1 MAQPRFLKIADPSS
15 DVAAVTVPVD
25 RRPPLVRFE
34 KVAVTYGTDAN
45 ATTALSETT
54 LDIPN
59 GDFVALVGPS
69 GCGKSTLLRIAGE
82 LLRPTSGHVF
92 IRGREAGAEQV
103 RMGMAYQSASM
114 LPWLTIRRNVML
126 PLRIVAPFRAA
137 YRAKQAGEYRDRV
150 DSLLAQVG
158 LLDFADKYPWQL
170 SGGMLQRANLCRA
183 IVHEPEL
190 LLLDEPFGALDQFT
204 KEELWQV
211 LQALWQD
218 KKMTVLMVTH
228 DLREAAFLANRV
240 CVMSAR
246 PGRILEDCAVGFA
259 RPRQLD
265 DTFSPEFTG
274 LIQHLRGRIMSVR
287 AGEGT
292 DASGGAQ

>member
-1 MAQPRFLKIADPSS
+1 MGHP
-15 DVAAVTVPVD
+15 VPVHAAETAD
-25 RRPPLVRFE
+25 QPAAGNSVAGRLPPLLRFE
-34 KVAVTYGTDAN
+34 KVAVTFGAGETS
-45 ATTALSETT
+45 TVALSETT
-54 LDIPN
+54 LNVPT

-92 IRGREAGAEQV
+92 IRGREIGAEPV

-114 LPWLTIRRNVML
+114 LPWLSIRRNVML
-126 PLRIVAPFRAA
+126 PLKIVQPFR
-137 YRAKQAGEYRDRV
+137 REFRTKRHHEFRDRV
-150 DSLLAQVG
+150 DALLEQVG
-158 LLDFADKYPWQL
+158 LLDFAEKFPWQL

-211 LQALWQD
+211 LQTLWQTRG
-218 KKMTVLMVTH
+218 MTVLMVTH

-246 PGRILEDCAVGFA
+246 PGRILEDCSVSFP
-259 RPRQLD
+259 RPRTLD
-265 DTFSPEFTG
+265 DTFKPDFVA
-274 LIQHLRGRIMSVR
+274 LNQHLRDLIISVR
-287 AGEGT
+287 SGEEF
-292 DASGGAQ
+292 AP